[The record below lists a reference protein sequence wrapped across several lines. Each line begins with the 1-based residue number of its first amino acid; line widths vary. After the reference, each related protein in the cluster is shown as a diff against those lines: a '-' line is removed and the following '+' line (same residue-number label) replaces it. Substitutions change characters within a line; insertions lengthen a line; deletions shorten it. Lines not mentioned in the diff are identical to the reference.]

1 MDATDQELN
10 DVRAFLTYMAIC
22 GLAVL
27 LAGLTITILR
37 G

>member
-1 MDATDQELN
+1 MNATEQELN

-22 GLAVL
+22 GFAVL
-27 LAGLTITILR
+27 LAGLIITVFR